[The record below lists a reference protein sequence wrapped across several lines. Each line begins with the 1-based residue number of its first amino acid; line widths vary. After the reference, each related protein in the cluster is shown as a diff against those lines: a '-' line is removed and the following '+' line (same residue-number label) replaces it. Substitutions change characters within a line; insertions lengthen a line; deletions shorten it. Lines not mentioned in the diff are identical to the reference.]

1 MKELPK
7 AYEPKHYEDEIYKR
21 WEESG
26 FFNPDNLSGEPYAI
40 MMPPPNV
47 TGVLHLGHALENS
60 LMDSMARFQRMRGKK
75 VLLLP
80 GTDHAAVATQAK
92 VERLLVEQGIKNPRQ
107 ELGREELLRRIREF
121 SEQSKSTI
129 LSQIKKMGTSADW
142 SRLAYTFD
150 EPRNRAVNGVF
161 VRMYNDGL
169 IYRGTRMVNWSIGA
183 HSVLSDDELLWEE
196 RQEPF
201 YYIRCGEFVIGTV
214 RPETKCADSPL
225 VVHGDGEYLRLRFT
239 NKEGQED
246 HLIVSKNLFDKK
258 EQFQVITNHLESQ
271 SNFQVTETFT
281 GKELEGRAF
290 EYDTYAAKRKFY
302 VIADEV
308 IDMEKGAGAMTIS
321 SCHSA
326 DDYDLAKRRGLNE
339 TFIQKIDFDGK
350 MTDVAG
356 PCIGMTIVDARRK
369 AVEIMKEMGL
379 IVGEDTK
386 YVHRLPICYRS
397 NTVVEP
403 MVSKQWF
410 VNVDKEIPGRG
421 KTLKQLMR
429 EAVTTGHNGDKNKT
443 VRITPDRFEKGY
455 LRWVDNLYDWCISR
469 QIWWG
474 HQIPVWYKGE
484 EVYVGIEPPKDEEKW
499 ERDPDTLDTWF
510 SSGMWTFS
518 TLGWPEGGDF
528 KTFHPTGWMQMGYEI
543 LFLWMSRMILF
554 STYVIDGIPFR
565 DVYIHGMLRDE
576 MGKKFS
582 KSAGNSVDPLDVIE
596 EFGTDALRFSLI
608 SGISPGNDARFYDE
622 KVEGARNL
630 VNKIWNISRF
640 ILTQFD
646 PDGLTLETDHTSQEY
661 TLADQWILMRLNQI
675 IIEVTDDLENFRFSA
690 AGEKLRDFT
699 WSELADWYL
708 EISKIESASP
718 ADKSFKSGILM
729 YILEILLKLW
739 HPFMPFVTEAIYQQR
754 MRNSGILLMVQPW
767 PSSVLHAG
775 LRTDKPASEVLS
787 EFSLLQSI
795 VTGIRTIRNEY
806 GIEPKKEFSI
816 IIQTEKYQ
824 VLIDQYASIIKNL
837 AKVSSLTITG
847 TPDQP
852 KQSATFVPGEG
863 VTVFV
868 ELSDV
873 IDVAKERERLEK
885 EIQNL
890 TAYVSSLEKKLANKQ
905 FVAQAP
911 ASVVATERAKYEEA
925 TAKLSALEQ
934 QRAPFSHF

>member
-1 MKELPK
+1 
-7 AYEPKHYEDEIYKR
+7 
-21 WEESG
+21 
-26 FFNPDNLSGEPYAI
+26 
-40 MMPPPNV
+40 
-47 TGVLHLGHALENS
+47 
-60 LMDSMARFQRMRGKK
+60 
-75 VLLLP
+75 
-80 GTDHAAVATQAK
+80 
-92 VERLLVEQGIKNPRQ
+92 
-107 ELGREELLRRIREF
+107 
-121 SEQSKSTI
+121 
-129 LSQIKKMGTSADW
+129 
-142 SRLAYTFD
+142 
-150 EPRNRAVNGVF
+150 

-474 HQIPVWYKGE
+474 HRIPVYYTDDKQVIVAKNKQEAEAQAKGKN
-484 EVYVGIEPPKDEEKW
+484 ITQDE
-499 ERDPDTLDTWF
+499 DTLDTWF
-510 SSGMWTFS
+510 SSSLWTFS
-518 TLGWPEGGDF
+518 TLGWPIKKKLVFDKDLVDIIKSGE
-528 KTFHPTGWMQMGYEI
+528 KTKTYRTYDKRLSKGEIKLYEI
-543 LFLWMSRMILF
+543 EK
-554 STYVIDGIPFR
+554 
-565 DVYIHGMLRDE
+565 H
-576 MGKKFS
+576 
-582 KSAGNSVDPLDVIE
+582 A
-596 EFGTDALRFSLI
+596 
-608 SGISPGNDARFYDE
+608 SGAAAS
-622 KVEGARNL
+622 
-630 VNKIWNISRF
+630 
-640 ILTQFD
+640 
-646 PDGLTLETDHTSQEY
+646 
-661 TLADQWILMRLNQI
+661 
-675 IIEVTDDLENFRFSA
+675 SA
-690 AGEKLRDFT
+690 A
-699 WSELADWYL
+699 
-708 EISKIESASP
+708 
-718 ADKSFKSGILM
+718 
-729 YILEILLKLW
+729 
-739 HPFMPFVTEAIYQQR
+739 
-754 MRNSGILLMVQPW
+754 
-767 PSSVLHAG
+767 
-775 LRTDKPASEVLS
+775 
-787 EFSLLQSI
+787 
-795 VTGIRTIRNEY
+795 
-806 GIEPKKEFSI
+806 
-816 IIQTEKYQ
+816 
-824 VLIDQYASIIKNL
+824 
-837 AKVSSLTITG
+837 
-847 TPDQP
+847 
-852 KQSATFVPGEG
+852 
-863 VTVFV
+863 
-868 ELSDV
+868 
-873 IDVAKERERLEK
+873 
-885 EIQNL
+885 
-890 TAYVSSLEKKLANKQ
+890 
-905 FVAQAP
+905 
-911 ASVVATERAKYEEA
+911 
-925 TAKLSALEQ
+925 
-934 QRAPFSHF
+934 